1 MQSFIQPGENTSPG
15 KYSKALD
22 VLPDDVGSL
31 VSIVRGLLLHSD
43 LLELY
48 GLSEV
53 DFSTVSRETLPL
65 EQRLDQIFLAC
76 EAPLARQRN
85 VNQRVVGT
93 CRDYALMIC
102 AMLRH

>member
-53 DFSTVSRETLPL
+53 DFIEISVNKNSPLIKKVSHGSVADEPAFLDCFKKGDIHSDEPLLP
-65 EQRLDQIFLAC
+65 
-76 EAPLARQRN
+76 
-85 VNQRVVGT
+85 
-93 CRDYALMIC
+93 
-102 AMLRH
+102 